1 MKRRE
6 EIKLIAQKLANLEL
20 AYQKF
25 KKPEILKNMWDLI
38 DTISI
43 EDLDYLDQEIQ
54 KILKVK
60 ID

>member
-1 MKRRE
+1 MKKRE

-25 KKPEILKNMWDLI
+25 KKPEILKNMQDLI